1 MKTDKRREER
11 RLKIVTLL
19 EKYKSLS
26 VDELSDHFEVTG
38 ATIRTDLQALAENN
52 KVIRTHGKAVIV
64 SERPISPLAERI
76 HSMDRQKK
84 AIGAA
89 AAEMVKEGDI
99 IGLDASSTAIAL
111 AHALKDRNQLTVVT
125 NCMPVAEEFVNHKQI
140 KVIIPGGK
148 LKHDSASIVG
158 PGAVEFLSALRL
170 NLAFVGAHSLSL
182 ETGLGEGD
190 PDEVEIKRVFLRI
203 AKTRVL
209 VADTSKWNR
218 LSLTSFAPWEHIHV
232 FVTDSSISDRDRETL
247 EKQGTKVTAAAIE
260 KQKDLILGGLKK

>member
-1 MKTDKRREER
+1 MKTDKLREER

-26 VDELSDHFEVTG
+26 VDELSNHFKVTG
-38 ATIRTDLQALAENN
+38 ATIRTDLQALSEKN

-64 SERPISPLAERI
+64 RERPLSPLAERI
-76 HSMDRQKK
+76 HSRAHQKQ

-111 AHALKDRNQLTVVT
+111 AHALKERNQLTVVT

-140 KVIIPGGK
+140 EVIMPGGK
-148 LKHDSASIVG
+148 LKHESASVVG
-158 PGAVEFLSALRL
+158 PGAVEFLSSLRL
-170 NLAFVGAHSLSL
+170 NIVFVGAHSLSL

-190 PDEVEIKRVFLRI
+190 PDEIEIKKVFLRI
-203 AKTRVL
+203 ANTRVL
-209 VADTSKWNR
+209 VADSSKWDR
-218 LSLTSFAPWEHIHV
+218 LSLSSFAQWGQIHL
-232 FVTDSSISDRDRETL
+232 FVTDSGITDSNRETL

-260 KQKDLILGGLKK
+260 NQKDLLIGGLKR